1 MVIPLACYCQTGT
14 ARPLT
19 DTDMTPLPDCPR
31 LLFAH
36 ANGFPGSSYSSFLGP
51 LVDRFDVQLL
61 DRLGHHPDFPV
72 GHNWLALRDEL
83 LHTLQ
88 GADEPV
94 IGVGHSMGGV
104 LMAMAAEAA
113 PERFRCVV
121 MLDPPLMLG
130 LDAWAMKAAKRIGF
144 IERVTPAGQSR
155 GRRSLW
161 PDRNAMRVSLRRR
174 RLFRRFT
181 PEALDDYVEG
191 GTRLLDDGQAVLVY
205 DPGVEVE
212 IFCHLPDHLG
222 DLPRRLRVPYALL
235 AGEDS
240 DLLTP
245 RRQRRLVRHGVPV
258 TLVPGTHMFPME
270 HPVEARLA
278 LIETL
283 ESLLETSP

>member
-1 MVIPLACYCQTGT
+1 
-14 ARPLT
+14 
-19 DTDMTPLPDCPR
+19 MTPLPDRPR

-36 ANGFPGSSYSSFLGP
+36 ANGFPGSSYRSFLGP
-51 LVDRFDVQLL
+51 LAKRFDVHLL

-83 LHTLQ
+83 LKTQ
-88 GADEPV
+88 EGADEPV

-113 PERFRCVV
+113 PARFRCVV

-130 LDAWAMKAAKRIGF
+130 LDAWAMKAAKRIGLMD
-144 IERVTPAGQSR
+144 RVTPAGQSR
-155 GRRSLW
+155 GRRFLW
-161 PDRNAMRVSLRRR
+161 PDRNAMRDSLRRR

-205 DPGVEVE
+205 DPEVEVE

-222 DLPRRLRVPYALL
+222 DLPRRLRVPYTLL

-240 DLLTP
+240 ELLTP
-245 RRQRRLVRHGVPV
+245 RRRRRLVRHGVPV

-270 HPVEARLA
+270 HPMEARQA
-278 LIETL
+278 LLETL